1 MGDEG
6 VKRCLLAC
14 AGPRGQQVAS
24 RPGGRQQGPTGQ
36 PQHNEWAHASA
47 AQGAAAAK
55 RGCQGRA
62 GLLWHRNDS
71 NNLQGGRRARG
82 RGQEGDLKACAEG
95 MCVHASRQE
104 YNDRQQNWHAYGTL
118 GSGYIRGPRSWI
130 STSTTSQPTNNSSSS
145 HLHWL
150 GGIKHREAHIC
161 RHKVLGQLH
170 ARRRGLQHHQP
181 QHRDACGVGQRIAK
195 ACVAM
200 GLTPRHEP
208 QSVQQLDKAVLHSSK
223 NTSGRRRGELGAVQA
238 QGSERFPQ

>member
-1 MGDEG
+1 M
-6 VKRCLLAC
+6 KRCLLAC

-47 AQGAAAAK
+47 AQGVAAAK

-95 MCVHASRQE
+95 MCVHASKQE

-118 GSGYIRGPRSWI
+118 GSGSRSWI
-130 STSTTSQPTNNSSSS
+130 STSTTSEPTNDRSSS

-150 GGIKHREAHIC
+150 GGIIHREAHVC
-161 RHKVLGQLH
+161 RRKILGQLH
-170 ARRRGLQHHQP
+170 ARRCGLQHHQP
-181 QHRDACGVGQRIAK
+181 QHWGACGVEQHMA
-195 ACVAM
+195 
-200 GLTPRHEP
+200 E
-208 QSVQQLDKAVLHSSK
+208 SV
-223 NTSGRRRGELGAVQA
+223 
-238 QGSERFPQ
+238 